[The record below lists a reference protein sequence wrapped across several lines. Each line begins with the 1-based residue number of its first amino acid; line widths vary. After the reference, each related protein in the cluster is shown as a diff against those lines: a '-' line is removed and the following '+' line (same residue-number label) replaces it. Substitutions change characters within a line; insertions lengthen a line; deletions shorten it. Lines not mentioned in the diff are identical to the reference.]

1 MQADNLFYLDPHV
14 VRPALS
20 SRPSD
25 AEVASCHSRRLRRL
39 HVRDVDPSMMFAFL
53 IRSHDEYAAWRSG
66 VREVQGRGVVTVAP
80 HDPNSNTASRDR
92 GNSND
97 HNSDGNGGGGGSGRD
112 SGERPEAVDEVISD
126 ISDDEQLC

>member
-20 SRPSD
+20 RHPSD

-39 HVRDVDPSMMFAFL
+39 HVGDVDPSMMFAFL

-66 VREVQGRGVVTVAP
+66 VREVQGRGVVTVAQR
-80 HDPNSNTASRDR
+80 DPSANTANRDR
-92 GNSND
+92 GDSND
-97 HNSDGNGGGGGSGRD
+97 HNSNSNGGGSD
-112 SGERPEAVDEVISD
+112 SGGGGERAAAVDEVISD